1 MRNSD
6 SQAMT
11 GGKLVLV
18 ENFVRKF
25 LCKFVGG
32 KCLVKNARWKLVG
45 EQFLVNN
52 FLEGIFLVESSEFW
66 SIWFPWTP
74 YLRDKQQEKGRL
86 WYSAEGSRVRLT
98 IRVDHPVFN
107 TFSAIMTLRLNSV
120 PCHVSKLQHES
131 PWTRAMSRGSK
142 SKRAETLHKLWVGWG
157 KTNLEPN
164 TKIGGN
170 QVHLTK
176 FRDELPS
183 IDVRLLV
190 QEDKI
195 HLEEDEDQFK
205 TDSYDPERWLMLKGR
220 SS

>member
-1 MRNSD
+1 MLHFKYRYFR
-6 SQAMT
+6 
-11 GGKLVLV
+11 GKFLV
-18 ENFVRKF
+18 EN
-25 LCKFVGG
+25 
-32 KCLVKNARWKLVG
+32 ARWELFG
-45 EQFLVNN
+45 EQFLLEN
-52 FLEGIFLVESSEFW
+52 FLEGIFLVESLEFW

-74 YLRDKQQEKGRL
+74 TCETNNRRREDCDTQLREAVYFMVK
-86 WYSAEGSRVRLT
+86 LT

-107 TFSAIMTLRLNSV
+107 TFSAIMTLRLNYV

-131 PWTRAMSRGSK
+131 PWTRAMSRASK

>member
-1 MRNSD
+1 MP
-6 SQAMT
+6 
-11 GGKLVLV
+11 GG
-18 ENFVRKF
+18 NFV
-25 LCKFVGG
+25 
-32 KCLVKNARWKLVG
+32 
-45 EQFLVNN
+45 VNN
-52 FLEGIFLVESSEFW
+52 FWWKFFWIFWLKVWSFGVFDFLEPPTCETINRRREDCD
-66 SIWFPWTP
+66 TQ
-74 YLRDKQQEKGRL
+74 LREAV
-86 WYSAEGSRVRLT
+86 YFMVRLT